1 MRTTAF
7 YSSFRQ
13 VGGSF
18 KLHVKDN
25 EKYYALVNGRS
36 TSAPSKLEELAE
48 NLVYLAQVFP
58 VINSFCEKNYQE
70 VSPLLH
76 GGSLPFIVSV
86 SVSRW
91 MFFAVRVDVYLSVIK
106 ISISAFR

>member
-18 KLHVKDN
+18 KLRVEDN

-36 TSAPSKLEELAE
+36 TSAPSKLEE
-48 NLVYLAQVFP
+48 
-58 VINSFCEKNYQE
+58 
-70 VSPLLH
+70 
-76 GGSLPFIVSV
+76 
-86 SVSRW
+86 
-91 MFFAVRVDVYLSVIK
+91 
-106 ISISAFR
+106 